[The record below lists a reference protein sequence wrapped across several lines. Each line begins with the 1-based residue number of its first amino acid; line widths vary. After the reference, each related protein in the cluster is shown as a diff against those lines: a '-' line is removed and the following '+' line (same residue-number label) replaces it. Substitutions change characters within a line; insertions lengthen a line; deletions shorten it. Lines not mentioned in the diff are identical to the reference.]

1 MSDDDMELVH
11 GSGNV
16 FRDFGLPD
24 ANLRQARALVGAR
37 ILGLLDEQQLTN
49 RDAERL
55 TGVSHTEFS
64 RIRNTQFR
72 RFTLDRMIVILGKLL
87 GDEVEVDVE
96 VHTRSRPKSLAAA
109 LPPRTA

>member
-1 MSDDDMELVH
+1 MSDDDLELVH
-11 GSGNV
+11 GTGNLY
-16 FRDFGLPD
+16 RDMGYLD
-24 ANLRQARALVGAR
+24 TNLRQARALVGAR
-37 ILGLLDEQQLTN
+37 ILRELTEQKLTN

-55 TGVSHTEFS
+55 SGVSQTEFS
-64 RIRNTQFR
+64 RLRNTQFR

-96 VHTRSRPKSLAAA
+96 VHTRARPKSLAAS